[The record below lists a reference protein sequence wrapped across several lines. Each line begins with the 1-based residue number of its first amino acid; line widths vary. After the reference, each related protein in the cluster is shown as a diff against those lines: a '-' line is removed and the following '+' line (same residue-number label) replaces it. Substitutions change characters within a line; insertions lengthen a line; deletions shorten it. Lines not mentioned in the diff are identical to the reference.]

1 MVLASLSPLSAVAR
15 MSARN
20 SAFQSKRFL
29 AQAVSTTPKIHD
41 QAKPSSYKV
50 VVVGKEGSSVDY
62 EPQVE
67 HLNYTRPFFQLQWI
81 DFLLVASL
89 DMNAA

>member
-1 MVLASLSPLSAVAR
+1 MVLALFSPLSSVAR
-15 MSARN
+15 MSAARN

-50 VVVGKEGSSVDY
+50 VVVG
-62 EPQVE
+62 
-67 HLNYTRPFFQLQWI
+67 
-81 DFLLVASL
+81 
-89 DMNAA
+89 

>member
-29 AQAVSTTPKIHD
+29 AQAVSVTPKIHD

-50 VVVGKEGSSVDY
+50 VVVGKDAF
-62 EPQVE
+62 PW
-67 HLNYTRPFFQLQWI
+67 N
-81 DFLLVASL
+81 
-89 DMNAA
+89 MNLKWYM